1 MLGRNKGITEQ
12 LDVVKLE
19 NDPSSVHRGHSARDD
34 HGCGMNPILLILT
47 TIP

>member
-12 LDVVKLE
+12 LDVVNVKMIR
-19 NDPSSVHRGHSARDD
+19 VRGGHSARDD
-34 HGCGMNPILLILT
+34 HGGMNPILLILT

>member
-12 LDVVKLE
+12 LDVVNVKMIR
-19 NDPSSVHRGHSARDD
+19 VRGGHSARDD